1 MLDKGIFS
9 SAEFLAS
16 ITGVREQA
24 RKVTSFNVT
33 SDVSDGLVPEHT
45 TQTAHLLY
53 AISHYKSI
61 KIFYALKFRA

>member
-9 SAEFLAS
+9 SAQFPAS
-16 ITGVREQA
+16 FTGIGEQA
-24 RKVTSFNVT
+24 RVVFGLNMT
-33 SDVSDGLVPEHT
+33 SDVSDCLVSEHT

-53 AISHYKSI
+53 PISHYQSI

>member
-9 SAEFLAS
+9 SAQFLAS
-16 ITGVREQA
+16 ITGIGEQA
-24 RKVTSFNVT
+24 REVLGLNMT

-53 AISHYKSI
+53 AISHY
-61 KIFYALKFRA
+61 